1 MLSGNRNV
9 TLPVNKG
16 ATKSRQ
22 EGTALE
28 PSQLFTTDSVPKK

>member
-16 ATKSRQ
+16 ATKSHQ
-22 EGTALE
+22 EGTTLE
-28 PSQLFTTDSVPKK
+28 PFAAVYN